1 MKKVLCFIF
10 TFIMLLSCE
19 TAEYITAKNID
30 TLKPMENNF
39 SSSKFNVE
47 NILSGEEIISKIK
60 KMLI

>member
-1 MKKVLCFIF
+1 MIKKVLCFIF

-47 NILSGEEIISKIK
+47 NILI
-60 KMLI
+60 